1 MTGLWGDAGVVDL
14 RGVDGTQV
22 IAVSFIFLAYLLH
35 PVVESAYQRV
45 RAYRAWRA
53 IEKRK
58 AVEVTHYPMMA
69 ELFGGRGRW
78 DAARIITALLA
89 VFSLASWGLELSMN
103 LAQHKGLA
111 DLHNRPPPVEVVTNS
126 SGSET
131 WKVIHISYLFDR
143 VFPPLGDI
151 LIYPTTVLERS

>member
-1 MTGLWGDAGVVDL
+1 MPNMWEDPEVLDL

-22 IAVSFIFLAYLLH
+22 IAVSFIFLAYFLH
-35 PVVESAYQRV
+35 PVVESAYQKV

-58 AVEVTHYPMMA
+58 AVEVTHYPMIA

-89 VFSLASWGLELSMN
+89 IFSLASWGLELSMN

-111 DLHNRPPPVEVVTNS
+111 DLQNRPPPVEIEN
-126 SGSET
+126 GN
-131 WKVIHISYLFDR
+131 WKVIHISLFVR
-143 VFPPLGDI
+143 SSFSPPLGDI
-151 LIYPTTVLERS
+151 LIPPTAILERS